1 MHKIT
6 LGIFAPGECT
16 KHIHNIYK
24 GLWLHMSEI
33 LYFISEVSKTI
44 DYINTVKIL
53 EQTARVNGKKIVEYY
68 VTLDL
73 AFTVDRERED

>member
-1 MHKIT
+1 MITEKHIKIT
-6 LGIFAPGECT
+6 G
-16 KHIHNIYK
+16 
-24 GLWLHMSEI
+24 MSAVSWKDAI
-33 LYFISEVSKTI
+33 VQTISEVSKTI

>member
-1 MHKIT
+1 MIT
-6 LGIFAPGECT
+6 E
-16 KHIHNIYK
+16 KHIKIS
-24 GLWLHMSEI
+24 GMSTVSWKDAI
-33 LYFISEVSKTI
+33 VQTISEVSKTI

>member
-1 MHKIT
+1 MITEKHIKIT
-6 LGIFAPGECT
+6 G
-16 KHIHNIYK
+16 
-24 GLWLHMSEI
+24 MSTVSWKDAI
-33 LYFISEVSKTI
+33 VQSISEVSKSI

>member
-1 MHKIT
+1 MITEKHIKIT
-6 LGIFAPGECT
+6 G
-16 KHIHNIYK
+16 
-24 GLWLHMSEI
+24 MSTVSWKDAI
-33 LYFISEVSKTI
+33 VQTISEVSKSI